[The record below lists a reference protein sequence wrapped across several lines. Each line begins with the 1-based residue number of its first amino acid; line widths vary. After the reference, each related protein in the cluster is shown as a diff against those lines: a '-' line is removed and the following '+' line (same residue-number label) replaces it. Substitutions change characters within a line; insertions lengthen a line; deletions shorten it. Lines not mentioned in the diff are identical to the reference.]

1 MSKETKQVDILIVGG
16 GPVGLF
22 AANMAVR
29 SGLTIRI
36 IDIEAEPQHWGRG
49 DWLHGR
55 TLEILDF
62 TGLNTDLLNTGS
74 KVDALAVHHQLPP
87 RNHTATAGRT
97 SIDFVPDSIVTK
109 YKYEAISYNQF
120 LHLLCV
126 GQHIT
131 ESNFQHTLSENGIQV
146 ERPVTVSQFI
156 REEGEDYPI
165 LATLKNK
172 KNHATE
178 KVRAKYLLG
187 CDGAHSSIRQQLGIE
202 YEGRGSKQ
210 NCGVLDALV
219 QTNFP
224 DRKSISFVRGPFGSH
239 ACLFPRE
246 NNLTRVMVELPSDD
260 RDRNQIPLETVQ
272 SEARRALLPHRVE
285 FLAVMWWTVYSV
297 GQHVANRYTD
307 WMNEEEEGN
316 DNNNIPRVFLCG
328 DACHSQSP
336 TLGQG
341 LNTGIGDVFNLMWK
355 IAMVNCGLAKSNLLS
370 TYETERRP
378 IAQKVIAID
387 RLVSGNDLKD
397 EPLMS
402 LINENQ
408 EFTTG
413 FGISYA
419 STALSSSL
427 PSRKLRIGDR
437 APDFKVVAY
446 NTGKKAR
453 LYDLWRTKHNWCFHL
468 LILAGDLTHTA
479 ERVSQALETFK
490 DKEWSWLQIHL
501 ITTTTQRGI
510 IDSSPSIINKQ
521 ALLIDKI
528 NQTQCHSGYNVKDED
543 VPAAVIIRPDLH
555 IGWMGQFSLS
565 MEDWLADNI
574 NLDFQGWNV
583 S

>member
-1 MSKETKQVDILIVGG
+1 MSEESPSQVDVLVVGG

-29 SGLTIRI
+29 SGLTMRI
-36 IDIEAEPQHWGRG
+36 VDIESEPQHWGRG

-55 TLEILDF
+55 TLEILDY
-62 TGLNTDLLNTGS
+62 TGLNTDLLGTGS
-74 KVDALAVHHQLPP
+74 KVETLAVHHQLPP

-97 SIDFVPDSIVTK
+97 SMDFVPESIVTK
-109 YKYEAISYNQF
+109 YK
-120 LHLLCV
+120 HLLCV

-146 ERPVTVSQFI
+146 ERPVTVTQFTQK
-156 REEGEDYPI
+156 EGEEYPI
-165 LATLKNK
+165 LATLENK

-178 KVRAKYLLG
+178 VIRAKYLLG
-187 CDGAHSSIRQQLGIE
+187 CDGAHSSIRQQLGIG
-202 YEGRGSKQ
+202 YEGNGSKR

-297 GQHVANRYTD
+297 GQHVAARYTD
-307 WMNEEEEGN
+307 NAG
-316 DNNNIPRVFLCG
+316 DTPRVFLCG

-341 LNTGIGDVFNLMWK
+341 LNTGIGDVFNLVWK
-355 IAMVNCGLAKSNLLS
+355 IAMVNAGLAKPVLLS
-370 TYETERRP
+370 TYEPERRP

-387 RLVSGNDLKD
+387 RLVSENVSKD

-402 LINENQ
+402 LIRENQ
-408 EFTTG
+408 ELTTG
-413 FGISYA
+413 FGVSYA
-419 STALSSSL
+419 TGTPRSSAGF
-427 PSRKLRIGDR
+427 LRAGDR

-446 NTGKKAR
+446 STSKKAR
-453 LYDLWRTKHNWCFHL
+453 LYDLWRTKDSWCFHL
-468 LILAGDLTHTA
+468 LILAGDLCQTA
-479 ERVSQALETFK
+479 ARVAEALEAFK
-490 DKEWSWLQIHL
+490 DKDWSWLQIHL
-501 ITTTTQRGI
+501 ITTTTQKGV
-510 IDSSPSIINKQ
+510 IDATPSVISKQ

-528 NQTQCHSGYNVKDED
+528 NQAQCHHGYGVKDED
-543 VPAAVIIRPDLH
+543 APVAVVIRPDLH
-555 IGWMGQFSLS
+555 IGWIGTLSSS
-565 MEDWLADNI
+565 MEEWLATSI
-574 NLDFQGWNV
+574 NLGLKGWNV
-583 S
+583 